1 MFKKLLIK
9 NKIFILSTV
18 FIFILFLIYNH
29 TLLFNIST
37 GLTDWLDYPLMVY
50 ILEQNIKHFSTLDFA
65 NFGNISMFYSSP
77 GGMYFTDL
85 LLPQSL
91 IGLLIYPFTKNYI
104 LIHNIIFFVMALLNI
119 ISLHFFWS
127 KIFKKK
133 IIVFLLSLMF
143 VFSTYTFSMYYHY
156 QMLSYSFFFFSLGL
170 LMTAKSN
177 KHYFYSGIFS
187 GLQFLA
193 SAYLGIYSV
202 TTSLIFYFWQLYKE
216 RNFKKTVKTELLFLV
231 GFLIIAGYFL
241 FKFVEVKKLHNI
253 QRSAELYVNSSMQ
266 VTDIFFNQLPSIWT
280 TKFYYKINVYSQRLG
295 NEIFSIG
302 YIILFV
308 SLFGAYKLNKTK
320 LTKKDQYIKGF
331 LLLLL
336 VWGIVAVL
344 GPRLSINV
352 KYLATPLPYILPL
365 KLTPFFDALGVVSRW
380 FFLLQIVLLY
390 FVGYAF
396 LYFFEN
402 YPFKKAIQLIMIILV
417 LYSIEIIPV
426 KHRKIVNT
434 YKNYGYDQI
443 ISKCTPSDVVLEYPF
458 SPESPITTTEMN
470 LEYWTKMLLNQMHY
484 DCQLVNGYSGFQPK
498 HISDYFDNFHN
509 AVLREDL
516 PTIKDLLAQKNVK
529 FVKIN
534 RNYLLPD
541 SIETLKTIFKR
552 DEFEILEND
561 LNYLII
567 KTDLAN
573 SQKSN

>member
-1 MFKKLLIK
+1 MINKFTIISIILI
-9 NKIFILSTV
+9 F
-18 FIFILFLIYNH
+18 FLFLLYNF
-29 TLLFNIST
+29 TLLSHLSS

-50 ILEQNIKHFSTLDFA
+50 ILEQNLKHLSTFDFA
-65 NFGNISMFYSSP
+65 NFGNISMFYPSP

-104 LIHNIIFFVMALLNI
+104 LIHNIVFFIMALLNI

-133 IIVFLLSLMF
+133 IIISLMSLMF

-170 LMTAKSN
+170 LLSAKSN
-177 KHYFYSGIFS
+177 KHYFLSGIFS

-193 SAYLGIYSV
+193 SAYLGIYSI

-216 RNFKKTVKTELLFLV
+216 RNLTKTIKTGLLFLA

-241 FKFVEVKKLHNI
+241 FKFIEIKKVNNI
-253 QRSAELYVNSSMQ
+253 QRTADLYVNSSMQ
-266 VTDIFFNQLPSIWT
+266 ITDIFFNQLPSIWT
-280 TKFYYKINVYSQRLG
+280 NSFYYKINKYSHRSG
-295 NEIFSIG
+295 GEIFTIG
-302 YIILFV
+302 YIFLFV
-308 SLFGAYKLNKTK
+308 SLFGAHTLSKTK
-320 LTKKDQYIKGF
+320 LTKKNQLIKEF

-336 VWGIVAVL
+336 AWGIIAVL
-344 GPRLSINV
+344 GPRLSING

-390 FVGYAF
+390 FVGHTFEF
-396 LYFFEN
+396 LFKKFS
-402 YPFKKAIQLIMIILV
+402 FKKAIQIIALILV
-417 LYSIEIIPV
+417 LYSIEIVPT
-426 KHRKIVNT
+426 KHRQIVNT
-434 YKNYGYDQI
+434 YQNYGYDQI
-443 ISKCTPSDVVLEYPF
+443 ISDCTENDVVLEYPF
-458 SPESPITTTEMN
+458 SPESPVTTIQQS

-498 HISDYFDNFHN
+498 HISDFIDNFN
-509 AVLREDL
+509 SAISRKDV
-516 PTIKDLLAQKNVK
+516 TAIKELLKQKDVT

-541 SIETLKTIFKR
+541 SIETLKTLFIR
-552 DEFEILEND
+552 DEFEVLEHD

-567 KTDLAN
+567 NTNLAN
-573 SQKSN
+573 SPKSN